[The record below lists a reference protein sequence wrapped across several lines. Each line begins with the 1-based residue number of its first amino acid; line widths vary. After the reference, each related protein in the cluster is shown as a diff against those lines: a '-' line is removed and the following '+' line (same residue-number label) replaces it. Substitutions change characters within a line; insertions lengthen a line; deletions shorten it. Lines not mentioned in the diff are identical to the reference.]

1 MASLNKVILIGNL
14 GKDPEIITF
23 ENGTKKMS
31 VSLATTE
38 SYRDKDGNWQ
48 EQTEWHN
55 IVAWSP
61 QAEIAEKYIKKVSRI
76 YVEGRLRTRK
86 WQGNDGVDRYTTEII
101 ASQIILLDRAES
113 AGTGRQTPPPP
124 TDAPRRRAENQAA
137 QQPMFNDDDDLPAGF

>member
-1 MASLNKVILIGNL
+1 MANSLNKVQLIGNI
-14 GKDPEIITF
+14 GQKPRVQEYDD
-23 ENGTKKMS
+23 KK
-31 VSLATTE
+31 VAQFTLATNFG
-38 SYRDKDGNWQ
+38 SRDN

-61 QAEIAEKYIKKVSRI
+61 QAEIAEKYIKKGSRI

-86 WQGNDGVDRYTTEII
+86 WQGKDGIDRYTTEII

-113 AGTGRQTPPPP
+113 AGTDRQTPPPP

-137 QQPMFNDDDDLPAGF
+137 QQPMFNDDDDLPADF